1 MNRPGSM
8 HNNLAVQDH
17 NPVNTPMIPLN
28 YVNPGMSL
36 AQIFSIIWGYWK
48 ISAIIIVVILA
59 AAVAIL
65 KTSPRTYTSE
75 LSLMV
80 NYSVSDTVTGQE
92 LAGGQLGSF
101 IATQMELMQ
110 NQQVLTEVV
119 EKLELTENKDYAAGY
134 TGKSGTLE
142 QWVVQQLKKDLTVN
156 RGQAGNQ
163 LIYLSFSAN
172 DPELAAEVA
181 NAVADTYQKQD
192 SERAIRQPAERTA
205 RFAEQLIILK
215 HNVEDAQQKVTEFN
229 KKNQLVDE
237 GNRANLEVVILAGL
251 EDRLLKATEERR
263 LAEALLAGDKS
274 ATDAV
279 LTSPEIQD
287 LKKQL
292 SDQRLELRKLEL
304 LYTPEHPQLQDFKLS
319 IRTTEESLEA
329 AIAKYGTNLNE
340 KLRLAKDTERSLIR
354 AVAKQR
360 QKVLAN
366 SKLHDDAEK
375 YTLALDSAQTMY
387 KNALNQY
394 EQLKFASQDYYSNI
408 RFVSRAT
415 PPLKPSKPNVIK
427 GLLMAAVMALM
438 LGLGIP
444 VAFELFNR
452 RVRCRD
458 DLERNHG
465 VPVLAEFDAISM
477 REAA

>member
-1 MNRPGSM
+1 MNRPGTM
-8 HNNLAVQDH
+8 PDLARHDH
-17 NPVNTPMIPLN
+17 NQVNAPMIPLN
-28 YVNPGMSL
+28 YVHPGMSL
-36 AQIFSIIWGYWK
+36 SQIFSIILGYWK
-48 ISAIIIVVILA
+48 ISAIIIAVIMIVAVVL
-59 AAVAIL
+59 L
-65 KTSPRTYTSE
+65 KTIPRTYTAE
-75 LSLMV
+75 LTLMV
-80 NYSVSDTVTGQE
+80 NYSVSDTLTGQE
-92 LAGGQLGSF
+92 LAGGQLGTF

-119 EKLELTENKDYAAGY
+119 DKLELTENEDYAAGY

-142 QWVVQQLKKDLTVN
+142 QWVVQKLKKDLVVN
-156 RGQAGNQ
+156 RGQFGNQ
-163 LIYLSFSAN
+163 LINMEFSAN
-172 DPELAAEVA
+172 DPELAANVA
-181 NAVADTYQKQD
+181 NTIADTYQKQD
-192 SERAIRQPAERTA
+192 SEAAIRQPAERTA
-205 RFAEQLIILK
+205 RFAEQLIMLK
-215 HNVEDAQQKVTEFN
+215 QNVEEAQQKVTEFN
-229 KKNQLVDE
+229 KRNQLVDE
-237 GNRANLEVVILAGL
+237 GNRANLEVVMLAGL
-251 EDRLLKATEERR
+251 EDRLLQATEERR
-263 LAEALLAGDKS
+263 LAEALVEGDRS
-274 ATDAV
+274 VADVV

-319 IRTTEESLEA
+319 IKTTEESLEA

-340 KLRLAKDTERSLIR
+340 KLRLARATERSLIR

-375 YTLALDSAQTMY
+375 YTLALDSAQAMY

-394 EQLKFASQDYYSNI
+394 EKLKFASQDYYSNI

-415 PPLKPSKPNVIK
+415 PPIKPSKPKVIK
-427 GLLMAAVMALM
+427 SLFLAAM
-438 LGLGIP
+438 LAFMVGFGIP
-444 VAFELFNR
+444 LAFELFNR